1 MADPTLVLG
10 NRILWGAVAASLSA
24 QGLKLL
30 LVLIQERVWRPQ
42 VLFETGGMP
51 SSHSALVTALA
62 AGIGKTQG
70 WDSPAFAIAT
80 VFAIVVM
87 YDATGIRRA
96 AGNQAKAINQIVNEV
111 LAPHHDLELGPLK
124 ELLGH
129 TPLQVVVGSLWG
141 VAIAWLGV

>member
-1 MADPTLVLG
+1 MADPTIVLG

-62 AGIGKTQG
+62 VGIGKTQG

-111 LAPHHDLELGPLK
+111 LAPHHDLELDPLK

-141 VAIAWLGV
+141 LAIAWLGI

>member
-1 MADPTLVLG
+1 MADPTIVLG

-24 QGLKLL
+24 QSLKLI
-30 LVLIQERVWRPQ
+30 LVLVQERAWRPR

-62 AGIGKTQG
+62 TGIGKTQG
-70 WDSPAFAIAT
+70 WDSSAFAIAT

-96 AGNQAKAINQIVNEV
+96 AGNQAKAINQIVSEV
-111 LAPHHDLELGPLK
+111 LAPHHDLEWDPLK

-129 TPLQVVVGSLWG
+129 TPLQVAVGSLWG
-141 VAIAWLGV
+141 LAIAWFGV

>member
-1 MADPTLVLG
+1 MADPIVVLG

-24 QGLKLL
+24 QALKLI
-30 LVLIQERVWRPQ
+30 LVLVQERAWRPR

-62 AGIGKTQG
+62 VGIGKTQG

-96 AGNQAKAINQIVNEV
+96 AGNQARAINQIVSEV
-111 LAPHHDLELGPLK
+111 LAPHHDLGIDPLK

-141 VAIAWLGV
+141 LAIAWFGV